1 MEGVMASVHDGHRE
15 RMRNRYFRMGLDAF
29 EPHEALEMLLFF
41 SRRQGNT
48 NPLAHELIDH
58 FGSVAAVLS
67 ASPDQLMQVNG
78 VGENTAMLI
87 SMILPMYR
95 LCMID
100 KNPRPDVFK
109 SVDQCAK
116 YLQAYFKNKTEEEFV
131 MMLFDNGLHLLSFEV
146 ISKGS
151 NNSSP
156 ISQRKMLEAIV
167 KSNAA
172 NAVIAHNHPGG
183 DSLPSR
189 PDAHATIGVRN
200 LLKGFS
206 VELLDHI
213 IVGEDDY
220 VSMISS
226 KDYMDIFNDEKQKQ
240 VLEALYNIKETP
252 KNKSKKSK

>member
-1 MEGVMASVHDGHRE
+1 
-15 RMRNRYFRMGLDAF
+15 MRNKYFRMGLDAF
-29 EPHEALEMLLFF
+29 ETHEALEMLLFF

-48 NPLAHELIDH
+48 NPLAHELIKH
-58 FGSVAAVLS
+58 FGSVSAVLS
-67 ASPDQLMQVNG
+67 ASPNQLMQVKG

-100 KNPRPDVFK
+100 KNPIPEVFT
-109 SVDQCAK
+109 SVEDCAK
-116 YLQAYFKNKTEEEFV
+116 YLQAYFKNKTDEEFV
-131 MMLFDNGLHLLSFEV
+131 IMLFDNSLHLIGFEV
-146 ISKGS
+146 ISKGV
-151 NNSSP
+151 NNASP
-156 ISQRKMLEAIV
+156 ISQRKMLESII

-183 DSLPSR
+183 NSLPSR

-200 LLKGFS
+200 LLKTFS

-213 IVGEDDY
+213 VVGQDDY

-240 VLEALYNIKETP
+240 V
-252 KNKSKKSK
+252 